1 MGDYFPHQQ
10 NVTKADQKQAAHED
24 QARCKEIGSA
34 ASLAAPVAAAAG
46 LPDEE
51 GSRPGG
57 GVLRRRG
64 GLRVRRSRHHQI
76 HC

>member
-1 MGDYFPHQQ
+1 MGDYFPHRQ
-10 NVTKADQKQAAHED
+10 NVTKADQKLAAHED

-34 ASLAAPVAAAAG
+34 ASLAAPVAAAG